1 MIDYKVFPLSEIL
14 ALFSNKEEELNKVF
28 KKFSCPL
35 EKELEDFLLHNA
47 IEYQKI
53 QFGKTFLFLN
63 AQKLKDGEF
72 DIMAYFTTG
81 QKAIDISKMSQK
93 KKRKVIGAGIPGRD
107 NLKSIS
113 GYLIGELGRDEK
125 YSTTDLPGKN
135 ILQECYK
142 RIEDARKIVGG
153 NLIVLECRRKMF
165 SLFYEKEGFKKVS
178 NEPSDK
184 SKDLIMLYRK
194 ID

>member
-1 MIDYKVFPLSEIL
+1 MIDYKVFSLSDILDNFSDKEDELKEI
-14 ALFSNKEEELNKVF
+14 F
-28 KKFSCPL
+28 KNFSCPL
-35 EKELEDFLLHNA
+35 EKELENFLLHSA

-63 AQKLKDGEF
+63 AQKLIEGKI

-93 KKRKVIGAGIPGRD
+93 KKHKVIGSSIPGRD
-107 NLKSIS
+107 NLKSIA
-113 GYLIGELGRDEK
+113 GYLIGELGRDER
-125 YSTTDLPGKN
+125 YSSTDLPGEE
-135 ILQECYK
+135 ILKECYK

-165 SLFYEKEGFKKVS
+165 SLFYEKQGFKKIS
-178 NEPSDK
+178 EEASDK
-184 SKDLIMLYRK
+184 GRDLIMLYRK
-194 ID
+194 IN